1 MALFK
6 KKKKEE
12 VTPKPFEERK
22 DLEKLSIFITIVDKG
37 QGEAVLKLFDSNGV
51 AAQVIQRGR
60 GTATKQMYD
69 ILGVE
74 DNKKDIVF
82 SVIKQSSIPDA
93 KKDLEAFFAASKRNK
108 GIGFS
113 IPMTSIIGVSVYQF
127 LTDSL

>member
-6 KKKKEE
+6 KKKE
-12 VTPKPFEERK
+12 VVAPKPFEERK
-22 DLEKLSIFITIVDKG
+22 DIEKLSIFITIVNKG
-37 QGEAVLKLFDSNGV
+37 QGEAVLKLFESNGC
-51 AAQVIQRGR
+51 AAQVVQRGR